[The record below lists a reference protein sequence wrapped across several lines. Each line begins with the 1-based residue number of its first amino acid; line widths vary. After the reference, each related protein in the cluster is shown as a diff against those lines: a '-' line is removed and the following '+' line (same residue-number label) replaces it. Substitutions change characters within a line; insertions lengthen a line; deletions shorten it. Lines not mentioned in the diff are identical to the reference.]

1 MTRLGM
7 VFLGLIATATAIAV
21 GVAVVTES
29 PQETRPLPLTPAQM
43 AELRPADDAQKV
55 RPPPPPRHDE
65 DDAAPDSTPQDGD
78 GEDGPGS

>member
-7 VFLGLIATATAIAV
+7 VFLGLIATAAAIAV

-55 RPPPPPRHDE
+55 RPPPAPRDD
-65 DDAAPDSTPQDGD
+65 DDAAGLDVAPEDGD